1 MMKQRSIKNT
11 FARHFASILAC
22 SLLASLV
29 TWGLLVVLLGYLFNH
44 DIALPANHYET
55 QIPVITEYAQSRG
68 DSVMSKQGQAELEKV
83 IPSQGMSYL
92 VVSLTGEPLYGDLHI
107 NESLSR
113 QKILARLN
121 QTRRGMNEIIVYK
134 PVVSRDGNLIG
145 ALLVGYSLK
154 VTAANPALNPLVT
167 FGFLA
172 FFLTPFM
179 YIILFTLVFGRRFS
193 RKISAPLQ
201 QLLQGAEMIKERNL
215 HFSMTGTSSITEV
228 NRLTHAFEDMRQE
241 LEQSIER
248 EWRLEQDRST
258 MFAALAHDLRT
269 PLTIIQGHVEGLEQ
283 MNGESYEAKRS
294 KYLQVIKRNTTHAS
308 KLLQDMNTI
317 AEIEKVSFRLQPL
330 PVDLEELAD
339 DKTMEYA
346 ALCGNQNITFHT
358 EINDNRLNKKPV
370 LLDPYRIMQVLD
382 NLVSNSIRYTPEA
395 GQILWRIEITEEQVM
410 MAVTDN
416 GAGFGQQQ
424 DLQQVFK
431 QFYQVDHHSS
441 RQKGHSGL
449 GLYIAKLLIQH
460 HGGQISAE
468 NTPPRGATVR
478 FTIPISSQEP

>member
-22 SLLASLV
+22 SLLATLV
-29 TWGLLVVLLGYLFNH
+29 TWGLLAMLIGYLFNH
-44 DIALPANHYET
+44 DIALPANHYEA
-55 QIPVITEYAQSRG
+55 QIPVITEYAQTRG
-68 DSVMSKQGQAELEKV
+68 DSIMSKQGQAELEKV

-92 VVSLTGEPLYGDLHI
+92 VVSLTGEPLHGDLHI

-121 QTRRGMNEIIVYK
+121 QTRSGMNEIIVYK

-145 ALLVGYSLK
+145 ALLIGYSLK
-154 VTAANPALNPLVT
+154 VTAVNPALNPLVT

-241 LEQSIER
+241 LEQSTRR

-283 MNGESYEAKRS
+283 MNGESYEVKRS
-294 KYLQVIKRNTTHAS
+294 QYLQVIKRNTTRAS

-395 GQILWRIEITEEQVM
+395 GQIRWRIEITEDQVM

-431 QFYQVDHHSS
+431 QFYQGDHQSS

-460 HGGQISAE
+460 HGGHISAE

>member
-11 FARHFASILAC
+11 FARHFVSILAC
-22 SLLASLV
+22 SLLATLV
-29 TWGLLVVLLGYLFNH
+29 TWGLLVMLLGYLFNH
-44 DIALPANHYET
+44 DIVLPANHYEA
-55 QIPVITEYAQSRG
+55 QIPVISEYAVDRG
-68 DSVMSKQGQAELEKV
+68 DSVMSTQGQAELEKV

-92 VVSLTGEPLYGDLHI
+92 VVSLTGEPLYGDLTLK
-107 NESLSR
+107 ESLSR

-121 QTRRGMNEIIVYK
+121 QTRSSMNQVVKYI
-134 PVVSRDGNLIG
+134 PVVSSDGDLAG
-145 ALLVGYSLK
+145 ALLLGYNLK
-154 VTAANPALNPLVT
+154 VTAANPALNPVIT
-167 FGFLA
+167 FGSLA
-172 FFLTPFM
+172 FILTPFL
-179 YIILFTLVFGRRFS
+179 YIILFTLIFGRRFS
-193 RKISAPLQ
+193 RKISTPLQ
-201 QLLQGAEMIKERNL
+201 QLLQGAEQIKERNL

-228 NRLTHAFEDMRQE
+228 NQLTNAFEDMRQE
-241 LEQSIER
+241 LEQSTRR

-283 MNGESYEAKRS
+283 MNGKSYGAKQS
-294 KYLQVIKRNTTHAS
+294 QYLQVIKRNTTRAS

-330 PVDLEELAD
+330 PVDIEELAD

-346 ALCGNQNITFHT
+346 ALCSNKNITFHT
-358 EINDNRLNKKPV
+358 EINDNRMNKKPV
-370 LLDPYRIMQVLD
+370 ILDPYRIMQVLD

-395 GQILWRIEITEEQVM
+395 GQILWRIEITEQEVM

-431 QFYQVDHHSS
+431 QFYQGNHPSS

-449 GLYIAKLLIQH
+449 GLYIAKLLIKH
-460 HGGQISAE
+460 HGGLISAE

-478 FTIPISSQEP
+478 FTIPTQTS